1 MTSEIRTNSLTSRAG
16 LSTVTLTDSG
26 PMFSGITTFVA
37 NSGFNLGTGSSIFTP
52 ASNTLT
58 FGTNSNERARITS
71 GGNVGIGT
79 DNPATKTAIV
89 GSDSG
94 DVYLQIANSTTGSD
108 ANSGFLVGLKSD
120 EGATLYQMENNY
132 MRFGTNGAERVRI
145 DSSGRLRV
153 ASTTESADGAFDD
166 LIIGNHSGNRGISIL
181 SGATSQGALGFG
193 KSGTVA
199 DGYVAYNHNSTA
211 TNSSMIL
218 KSSGRIQFN
227 AGSVERVR
235 VNNAGAI
242 GLSGANYGSSGQV
255 LTSQGSGSAV
265 TWSTVS

>member
-1 MTSEIRTNSLTSRAG
+1 MTSEIRTNSLKRRAG
-16 LSTVTLTDSG
+16 LSTVTFTDSG
-26 PMFSGITTFVA
+26 PMFSGITTFVD

-132 MRFGTNGAERVRI
+132 MRFGTNAAERLRI
-145 DSSGRLRV
+145 
-153 ASTTESADGAFDD
+153 TSA
-166 LIIGNHSGNRGISIL
+166 
-181 SGATSQGALGFG
+181 
-193 KSGTVA
+193 
-199 DGYVAYNHNSTA
+199 
-211 TNSSMIL
+211 
-218 KSSGRIQFN
+218 GRILI
-227 AGSVERVR
+227 A
-235 VNNAGAI
+235 
-242 GLSGANYGSSGQV
+242 
-255 LTSQGSGSAV
+255 T
-265 TWSTVS
+265 TT